1 MAIKSYEAFKPPSP
15 YEQER
20 RRAEQQRRYAE
31 LLQQQ
36 ALAEEEP
43 FTYQGI
49 RAMPSPLTALTKML
63 QAYGS
68 KKALEKAEEAEQKAK
83 EADLEGFEQLRREL
97 GPQQQVMGPDM
108 FADPMQMDSKYTPP
122 QMQTVTPT
130 QEERED
136 RLMRAMATG
145 SPAAQK
151 YAQLMLTREPKEA
164 EYGTTPQYDD
174 QGRAFVVSKAGNV
187 RFLDNVKAP
196 AAAPAAVTPATI
208 MKNGKRVVIDA
219 RTGKEIGEAP
229 EASPLVVNYGA
240 PVGGVDEQGNPVFFQ
255 PSKTGGDVSIISG
268 VRPSPKGMNEAQ
280 AKAAGFADRI
290 AESTPVL
297 DQGAVGVEAR
307 FLSGLPG
314 GIGNFALTPNQQTFL
329 QAERNF
335 INSVLRRESGA
346 VISEEE
352 FANARQQYIPQPG
365 DSEKVLEQ
373 KRRNRETVKRSFMRD
388 AGPSYQ
394 PVIDLPP
401 RR

>member
-1 MAIKSYEAFKPPSP
+1 
-15 YEQER
+15 
-20 RRAEQQRRYAE
+20 
-31 LLQQQ
+31 
-36 ALAEEEP
+36 
-43 FTYQGI
+43 
-49 RAMPSPLTALTKML
+49 MPSPLTALTKML

-83 EADLEGFEQLRREL
+83 GLEEQAASQISGRLFGGAPLSQADTMPDESGLAEVAIESAYRQDPMDAMRVASTPQGAAAVKGNPMLAAMLQRSMEVPGGEEYYAPVVGEGGKYVQFGKRGNVLKSDVA
-97 GPQQQVMGPDM
+97 GPQ
-108 FADPMQMDSKYTPP
+108 
-122 QMQTVTPT
+122 
-130 QEERED
+130 
-136 RLMRAMATG
+136 
-145 SPAAQK
+145 AA
-151 YAQLMLTREPKEA
+151 
-164 EYGTTPQYDD
+164 
-174 QGRAFVVSKAGNV
+174 
-187 RFLDNVKAP
+187 
-196 AAAPAAVTPATI
+196 AAVTPTTV
-208 MKNGKRVVIDA
+208 MKNGRRVVIDA
-219 RTGKEIGEAP
+219 RTGKEIGDAP
-229 EASPLVVNYGA
+229 ESGPLVVNYGA

-255 PSKTGGDVSIISG
+255 PSKTGGNVSIISG